1 MFIVDS
7 HCHLDALD
15 YENLHTD
22 IADVVDKA
30 KQRDVKHLLAVGVTL
45 KRFEQAYAQL
55 ALFKEVSL
63 ACGVHPLDLAEEP
76 FDYQRLLRLAQD
88 EKVVA
93 IGETGLDYYYSIE
106 NKALQQS
113 VFAQQIEIANQLSKP
128 VIVHTRSARGR
139 YYCHFARK

>member
-55 ALFKEVSL
+55 ALFKEVSSL
-63 ACGVHPLDLAEEP
+63 VVFILWIW
-76 FDYQRLLRLAQD
+76 RKNLL
-88 EKVVA
+88 
-93 IGETGLDYYYSIE
+93 II
-106 NKALQQS
+106 S
-113 VFAQQIEIANQLSKP
+113 V
-128 VIVHTRSARGR
+128 
-139 YYCHFARK
+139 Y